1 MIYHLRYYWLVL
13 CRWCRMPFD
22 KYARTCISLDELI
35 ADWEREPEMR
45 QLLKDA
51 RTEMEPV
58 LKKLRADFHNAQH
71 Y

>member
-1 MIYHLRYYWLVL
+1 
-13 CRWCRMPFD
+13 MPFD

>member
-1 MIYHLRYYWLVL
+1 MYHFRYWWLVL

-45 QLLKDA
+45 QLLKEA
-51 RTEMEPV
+51 REEV
-58 LKKLRADFHNAQH
+58 KESLKCYKAT
-71 Y
+71 